1 MRESTWYDGLTLRSW
16 HLRNFKSV
24 QAADVDL
31 APLTVVVGANSAGKS
46 TLLQSIRVAA
56 QAANSNSDFFPL
68 NAEQIRL
75 GTFEETRFGGTKD
88 DDPIEIGGCFHM
100 GTADF
105 YSSPAAFLY
114 QAGGPRRRIRRP
126 RDVVN
131 NTNLKWELTLHGTP
145 KAQTAATRII
155 SAKVIASIDD
165 EEQASFLAYE
175 SSDPSP
181 VSNFGHE
188 IQYDGAVF
196 ESGIRVAEVID
207 ANIVGGFPRGY
218 LHTELAAEMLFWAWY
233 EFRADEVR
241 ENVRPRGHAALE
253 ARAGETPDKATDAE
267 DLASIVTDDLTT
279 IYKDIPDEAWS
290 SPSIRR
296 AIYLGLREFYA
307 AHPERL
313 DNDIQRSQV
322 PEVFQRVLS
331 SLALDNKLAAQTEG
345 LPEVLGDSVAEA
357 RDFLA
362 TRVQHLGP
370 LRMDP
375 KVVYTSSP
383 SGIPGFIGM
392 KGEYTASV
400 LHNSG
405 EQRIENSPRIPGV
418 AFPPQTLLAAVN
430 KWAVYLDIAETFSTT
445 DRGRLGLQLSVT
457 QPDINLE
464 LDLTSVGTG
473 VSQILPVLVMC
484 LQAPPGSLL
493 LIEQPEL
500 HLNPGVQQRLADFL
514 LAVAASGRQLI
525 VETHSD
531 YLVTRLRRSTA
542 EDATGETR
550 DRIALIFA
558 ERHGAATKYVTVKPE
573 QDGSMT
579 NWPRG
584 FFDDAAEDSKA
595 LVKALLN
602 SLEANEPGSN
612 DRPELG

>member
-1 MRESTWYDGLTLRSW
+1 MPDSTWYDGLTLRSW
-16 HLRNFKSV
+16 HLKNFKSV
-24 QAADVDL
+24 QAADVEL
-31 APLTVVVGANSAGKS
+31 APLTVVVGANSSGKS

-88 DDPIEIGGCFHM
+88 DEPIEIGGCFHM

-105 YSSPAAFLY
+105 YSSPAAFH
-114 QAGGPRRRIRRP
+114 QAVGPRRRGRRP
-126 RDVVN
+126 RDVVD

-155 SAKVIASIDD
+155 AAKVVASIDN
-165 EEQASFLAYE
+165 EEQASFRAYE
-175 SSDPSP
+175 ASDPSP

-188 IQYDGAVF
+188 IQYAGAVT
-196 ESGIRVAEVID
+196 EGGAQSAEVID
-207 ANIVGGFPRGY
+207 ANIVGGFPRSY
-218 LHTELAAEMLFWAWY
+218 LRTELAAEMLFWAWF
-233 EFRADEVR
+233 EFRAEEVR
-241 ENVRPRGHAALE
+241 ENVRPRGQAALE
-253 ARAGETPDKATDAE
+253 ARAGEASDKTTDAE
-267 DLASIVTDDLTT
+267 DLASIVTDDLTE
-279 IYKDIPDEAWS
+279 IYNDIPDDAWS
-290 SPSIRR
+290 SPNIRR
-296 AIYLGLREFYA
+296 AIYMRLREFYA
-307 AHPERL
+307 SRPERL

-331 SLALDNKLAAQTEG
+331 ALAPDNKFAAQTEG
-345 LPEVLGDSVAEA
+345 LPEVLSDSVNEA

-370 LRMDP
+370 MRMDP

-405 EQRIENSPRIPGV
+405 DRRIENSPRIPGGG
-418 AFPPQTLLAAVN
+418 FPPQTLLAAVN
-430 KWAVYLDIAETFSTT
+430 KWATYLDIAETFSTT

-457 QPDINLE
+457 QPDTNLE

-542 EDATGETR
+542 EDATGDTR
-550 DRIALIFA
+550 ERIALIFA

-573 QDGSMT
+573 KDGSMT

-584 FFDDAAEDSKA
+584 FFDDAAEDSRA
-595 LVKALLN
+595 LVKALVA
-602 SLEANEPGSN
+602 SLQANQPAPV
-612 DRPELG
+612 DRPGPE